1 MYKILPIQYKIAK
14 KLNFLIIPS
23 TKQFK
28 KIDIFN
34 LKGNYI
40 KSIGDNGYF
49 DYYMYLKKYGKSFAE
64 KRKKLYYLRH
74 QKTKFSVLLW

>member
-23 TKQFK
+23 NKQFK
-28 KIDIFN
+28 KIDVFT
-34 LKGNYI
+34 LKGKYI
-40 KSIGDNGYF
+40 KSIGDIRYF
-49 DYYMYLKKYGKSFAE
+49 DYYMYLNKYNKTYAD

-74 QKTKFSVLLW
+74 KKTKFSVLLW